1 MSEATTRAGEPAA
14 APLLVCLVELLA
26 AQRSAFRQQRA
37 YRRCVALVFGSVC
50 AFARHTLSQVLLV
63 LGVTEQDWSA
73 WYRLF
78 SVPRVDLEALSA
90 ELVRQT
96 LAEIPVG
103 GPYVV
108 AVDGVQVPRWSV
120 RMPGTSWLPSPRT
133 PRWRPG
139 IHRAQRF
146 CHLAALL
153 PVTRLGYS
161 RALPLR
167 WVPAF
172 PPKAV
177 PARTPARTEG
187 QAAGT
192 ELGWLRRQLDVAGRS
207 AQMLL
212 AVGDGNYDTAELWTA
227 LPPRTTLLAR
237 CAKNRALFR
246 LPEPPPRPRRG
257 APRKYGERAPT
268 PSAWLHERVGW
279 QHAVVPVRGR
289 AVALRYRVEGPFL
302 VRKAPTR
309 PLFLL
314 VVAGVDRRAGRPR
327 RRREPAFWLVSA
339 APTAAGGWALPLPAT
354 ALLGWAWQRWEIEVC
369 HRELKAGFGL
379 GEPQCWN
386 TTATET
392 VTAWQ
397 AWAYAVL
404 VLAGVRAW
412 GLEGAP
418 LHPPGRWWPGAR
430 RWSLGT
436 LWRGYRQA
444 LWGTGDFRPV
454 SPTTTD
460 DWWLNDVRNRALG
473 NAITASLRA

>member
-1 MSEATTRAGEPAA
+1 MTEPTTRSVEAAA
-14 APLLVCLVELLA
+14 APLLVSLLGLLGA
-26 AQRSAFRQQRA
+26 FRPAFRQERP
-37 YRRCVALVFGSVC
+37 YRRCVALVFGSLF
-50 AFARHTLSQVLLV
+50 AFARHTLSQVLLA

-78 SVPRVDLEALSA
+78 STPRVDVDELNA

-96 LAEIPVG
+96 LTEIPAR

-108 AVDGVQVPRWSV
+108 AVDGVQVPRWSQKL
-120 RMPGTSWLPSPRT
+120 PGTSWLKAPRT
-133 PRWRPG
+133 PRWKPG

-153 PVTRLGYS
+153 PITRQGYS

-167 WVPAF
+167 WVAAF

-177 PARTPARTEG
+177 PGRTAPRTEG
-187 QAAGT
+187 QAAGA
-192 ELGWLRRQLDVAGRS
+192 ELLWLRRQLDAAGR
-207 AQMLL
+207 AEQPLL
-212 AVGDGNYDTAELWTA
+212 AVGDGSYDTADLWTG

-246 LPEPPPRPRRG
+246 LPEPVAGPRRG
-257 APRKYGERAPT
+257 APRKYGERAPVPPT
-268 PSAWLHERVGW
+268 WLRQRAGW
-279 QHAVVPVRGR
+279 QQAVVPVRGR
-289 AVALRYRVEGPFL
+289 SIPLRYRVEGPFL
-302 VRKAPTR
+302 VKRAPTR

-314 VVAGVDRRAGRPR
+314 VVGGVQRPR
-327 RRREPAFWLVSA
+327 VRREPTFWLVAA
-339 APTAAGGWALPLPAT
+339 APTPDGSWTLPHPAPE
-354 ALLGWAWQRWEIEVC
+354 LLAWAWQRWEIEVC

-386 TTATET
+386 PTATET

-418 LHPPGRWWPGAR
+418 LRPPGRWWPGAR

-444 LWGTGDFRPV
+444 LWHCGDFSPV
-454 SPTTTD
+454 CTSTPD
-460 DWWLNDVRNRALG
+460 DWWLKDARLGALG
-473 NAITASLRA
+473 NAISASLRA

>member
-1 MSEATTRAGEPAA
+1 MLEPTTRVEEPAA
-14 APLLVCLVELLA
+14 APLLVSLVELLA
-26 AQRSAFRQQRA
+26 AFRPAFRQERPYQ
-37 YRRCVALVFGSVC
+37 RCVALVFGSLY
-50 AFARHTLSQVLLV
+50 AFARHTLSQVLLT
-63 LGVTEQDWSA
+63 LGVTEQDWSG

-78 SVPRVDLEALSA
+78 SEPRIDIDALDA

-96 LAEIPVG
+96 LTEIPAT

-108 AVDGVQVPRWSV
+108 AMDAVQVPRWSLK
-120 RMPGTSWLPSPRT
+120 MPGTSWLKAPRT
-133 PRWRPG
+133 PRWKPG

-146 CHLAALL
+146 FHLAALL
-153 PVTRLGYS
+153 PITLRGYS

-177 PARTPARTEG
+177 ESRTPARTEA
-187 QAAGT
+187 QAAGA
-192 ELGWLRRQLDVAGRS
+192 ELLWTRRQLDAAGR
-207 AQMLL
+207 ADQLL
-212 AVGDGNYDTAELWTA
+212 LGVADGAYDTADLWTG
-227 LPPRTTLLAR
+227 LPPRTALVAR

-246 LPEPPPRPRRG
+246 LPEPPAQPRRG
-257 APRKYGERAPT
+257 APRKSGERAPT
-268 PSAWLHERVGW
+268 PPDFLHQRAGW
-279 QHAVVPVRGR
+279 HRAIVPVRGR
-289 AVALRYRVEGPFL
+289 SIPLRYRVEGPFV

-314 VVAGVDRRAGRPR
+314 VVAGVRQPR
-327 RRREPAFWLVSA
+327 VRREATFWLVSA
-339 APTAAGGWALPLPAT
+339 VPTADGGWALPLPAPEV
-354 ALLGWAWQRWEIEVC
+354 LGWAWQRWEIEVC

-386 TTATET
+386 QTATET

-418 LHPPGRWWPGAR
+418 LHPPGRWWPGAP

-444 LWGTGDFRPV
+444 LWGGGDF
-454 SPTTTD
+454 SPLCPRTTD
-460 DWWLNDVRNRALG
+460 DWWLHAACSGALG

>member
-1 MSEATTRAGEPAA
+1 MAEATTQSADRAA
-14 APLLVCLVELLA
+14 APLLVCLQELLV
-26 AQRSAFRQQRA
+26 AFRPAFGQERP
-37 YRRCVALVFGSVC
+37 YRRCVALVLGSVF
-50 AFARHTLSQVLLV
+50 AFARHTLSQVLLT
-63 LGVTEQDWSA
+63 LGVTEQDWSG

-78 SVPRVDLEALSA
+78 STPRIDVDGLDA

-96 LAEIPVG
+96 LSEIPVS

-108 AVDGVQVPRWSV
+108 AMDAVQVPRWSLTL
-120 RMPGTSWLPSPRT
+120 PGTSWLKAPRT
-133 PRWRPG
+133 PKWKPG

-146 CHLAALL
+146 FNLAALL
-153 PVTRLGYS
+153 PITRQGYS

-177 PARTPARTEG
+177 PSRTAPRTEA
-187 QAAGT
+187 QAAAA
-192 ELGWLRRQLDVAGRS
+192 ELLWTRRQLDAAGRS
-207 AQMLL
+207 DQLL
-212 AVGDGNYDTAELWTA
+212 LGVADGAYDTADLWTD
-227 LPPRTTLLAR
+227 LPPRAVLVAR

-246 LPEPPPRPRRG
+246 LPEPQTPPRRG
-257 APRKYGERAPT
+257 APRKYGDRAPV
-268 PSAWLHERVGW
+268 PPDWLHQRAGW
-279 QHAVVPVRGR
+279 HHAIVPVRGR
-289 AVALRYRVEGPFL
+289 SIPLRYRVEGPFL
-302 VRKAPTR
+302 VKRAPTR

-314 VVAGVDRRAGRPR
+314 VVAGVRQPR
-327 RRREPAFWLVSA
+327 VRREATFWLVSA
-339 APTAAGGWALPLPAT
+339 VPTPDGGWALPLSAPE
-354 ALLGWAWQRWEIEVC
+354 LLGWAWQRWEIEVC

-379 GEPQCWN
+379 GEPQCSN
-386 TTATET
+386 PTATET

-418 LHPPGRWWPGAR
+418 IHPPGRWWPGAP

-444 LWGTGDFRPV
+444 LWGTGDC
-454 SPTTTD
+454 SPLCTATTD
-460 DWWLNDVRNRALG
+460 DWWLIHARNGPLG
-473 NAITASLRA
+473 NAINASLRA

>member
-1 MSEATTRAGEPAA
+1 MLEPTTHPEELAA
-14 APLLVCLVELLA
+14 APLLTCLHELLA
-26 AQRSAFRQQRA
+26 AHRSAFRQARSYQ
-37 YRRCVALVFGSVC
+37 RCVALVLGSVC
-50 AFARHTLSQVLLV
+50 AFARHTLSQVLLT

-78 SVPRVDLEALSA
+78 STPRVDLDALDA

-96 LAEIPVG
+96 LAEIPAG
-103 GPYVV
+103 GPCVV
-108 AVDGVQVPRWSV
+108 AVDGVQVPRWSLKL
-120 RMPGTSWLPSPRT
+120 PGTSWLKAPRT
-133 PRWRPG
+133 PRWKPG

-146 CHLAALL
+146 FHLAALL
-153 PVTRLGYS
+153 PITRHGYS

-177 PARTPARTEG
+177 PARTPPRTEA
-187 QAAGT
+187 QAAAA
-192 ELGWLRRQLDVAGRS
+192 ELLWLRRQLDAAGRTD
-207 AQMLL
+207 QPLL
-212 AVGDGNYDTAELWTA
+212 AVGDGSYDAAELWTD

-246 LPEPPPRPRRG
+246 LPAPAPRPRRG
-257 APRKYGERAPT
+257 APRKYGERAPVPPT
-268 PSAWLHERVGW
+268 WLHESAGW
-279 QHAVVPVRGR
+279 QRATIPMRGR
-289 AVALRYRVEGPFL
+289 SIRLRYRVEGPFL
-302 VRKAPTR
+302 VKRAPTR

-314 VVAGVDRRAGRPR
+314 VVGGVRQPR
-327 RRREPAFWLVSA
+327 VRREPTFWLVA
-339 APTAAGGWALPLPAT
+339 AVPTKDGGWALPRPAPE
-354 ALLGWAWQRWEIEVC
+354 LFSWAWQRWEIEVC

-386 TTATET
+386 PTATE
-392 VTAWQ
+392 VVSAWQ

-444 LWGTGDFRPV
+444 LWHCGEFRPV
-454 SPTTTD
+454 CTTTSD
-460 DWWLNDVRNRALG
+460 DWWLTQARNGALG

>member
-1 MSEATTRAGEPAA
+1 MRAEEPAA
-14 APLLVCLVELLA
+14 APLLSCLLELLGA
-26 AQRSAFRQQRA
+26 FRPAFRQERP
-37 YRRCVALVFGSVC
+37 YRRCVALVFGSVFG
-50 AFARHTLSQVLLV
+50 FARHTISQLLLV

-78 SVPRVDLEALSA
+78 SVPRIDVDALDA

-96 LAEIPVG
+96 LPEVPAS

-108 AVDGVQVPRWSV
+108 AVDGVQVPRWSLKL
-120 RMPGTSWLPSPRT
+120 PGTSWLKAPRT
-133 PRWRPG
+133 PRWKPG

-146 CHLAALL
+146 FHLAALL
-153 PVTRLGYS
+153 PVTAQGYS

-177 PARTPARTEG
+177 PSTTAPRTEA
-187 QAAGT
+187 QAARE
-192 ELGWLRRQLDVAGRS
+192 ELAWLRGQLDDDGRA
-207 AQMLL
+207 AQELL
-212 AVGDGNYDTAELWTA
+212 AVGDGSYDAAELWTG

-246 LPEPPPRPRRG
+246 LPEPTPQPRRG
-257 APRKYGERAPT
+257 APRKYGERAPVPT
-268 PSAWLHERVGW
+268 AWLHERDGW
-279 QHAVVPVRGR
+279 LQAIIPVRGR
-289 AVALRYRVEGPFL
+289 PIPLRYRVAGPFL

-314 VVAGVDRRAGRPR
+314 VVGGVQRPR
-327 RRREPAFWLVSA
+327 VRREPTFWLVSA
-339 APTAAGGWALPLPAT
+339 VQTPDGGWTLPHPAPE
-354 ALLGWAWQRWEIEVC
+354 LLAWAWQRWEIEVC
-369 HRELKAGFGL
+369 HREIKAGCGL

-386 TTATET
+386 PTATE
-392 VTAWQ
+392 VVVAWQ

-418 LHPPGRWWPGAR
+418 LHPPGRWWPGAP

-444 LWGTGDFRPV
+444 LWDCPDIRPV
-454 SPTTTD
+454 ATTPPD
-460 DWWLNDVRNRALG
+460 DWWFKDARLGALG
-473 NAITASLRA
+473 NAVSASLRA

>member
-1 MSEATTRAGEPAA
+1 MFEPTMRATEPSAA
-14 APLLVCLVELLA
+14 SLLACLLELLA
-26 AQRSAFRQQRA
+26 AFRPAFRQERP
-37 YRRCVALVFGSVC
+37 YRRCVALVFGSVF
-50 AFARHTLSQVLLV
+50 AFARHTLSQLLLA

-78 SVPRVDLEALSA
+78 SEPRVDLDALDA

-96 LAEIPVG
+96 LAEIPAA

-108 AVDGVQVPRWSV
+108 AVDGVQVPRWSLKL
-120 RMPGTSWLPSPRT
+120 PGTSWLKAPRT
-133 PRWRPG
+133 PKWKPG

-146 CHLAALL
+146 FHLAALL
-153 PVTRLGYS
+153 PITRQGYS

-177 PARTPARTEG
+177 PSRTAPRTEA
-187 QAAGT
+187 QAAGA
-192 ELGWLRRQLDVAGRS
+192 ELLWLRRQLDAAGR
-207 AQMLL
+207 ADQELL
-212 AVGDGNYDTAELWTA
+212 AVGDGAYNTAELWTG

-246 LPEPPPRPRRG
+246 LPAPTPHPRRG

-268 PSAWLHERVGW
+268 PPDFLHERAGW
-279 QHAVVPVRGR
+279 QRTVVPVRGR
-289 AVALRYRVEGPFL
+289 SIPLRYRVEGPFL
-302 VRKAPTR
+302 VKPAPTR

-314 VVAGVDRRAGRPR
+314 VVGGVRQPR
-327 RRREPAFWLVSA
+327 VRREATFWLVSA
-339 APTAAGGWALPLPAT
+339 VPTADGGWTLPRPAPE
-354 ALLGWAWQRWEIEVC
+354 LLGWAWQRWEIEVC

-386 TTATET
+386 PTATET

-418 LHPPGRWWPGAR
+418 LHPPGRWWPGAP

-444 LWGTGDFRPV
+444 LWHCADFYPV
-454 SPTTTD
+454 YPSTTD
-460 DWWLNDVRNRALG
+460 DWWLIHARNSALG
-473 NAITASLRA
+473 NAISASLRA

>member
-1 MSEATTRAGEPAA
+1 MLEATTPREEPAV
-14 APLLVCLVELLA
+14 APLLGCLVELLA
-26 AQRSAFRQQRA
+26 AHRTVFGQERPYQ
-37 YRRCVALVFGSVC
+37 RCVALVLGSVF
-50 AFARHTLSQVLLV
+50 AFARHTISQLLLA
-63 LGVTEQDWSA
+63 LGVTEQDWSG

-78 SVPRVDLEALSA
+78 SKPRVDVDELNA

-96 LAEIPVG
+96 LSEIPAT

-108 AVDGVQVPRWSV
+108 AIDGVQVPRWSLKL
-120 RMPGTSWLPSPRT
+120 PGTSWLKAPRT
-133 PRWRPG
+133 PKWRPG

-153 PVTRLGYS
+153 PISLRGYS

-177 PARTPARTEG
+177 PARTAPRTEV

-192 ELGWLRRQLDVAGRS
+192 ELTWLRGQLDAAGR
-207 AQMLL
+207 AEQDLL
-212 AVGDGNYDTAELWTA
+212 AVGDGSYNAAELWTA
-227 LPPRTTLLAR
+227 LPLRTTLLTR

-246 LPEPPPRPRRG
+246 LPEPAPRPRRG
-257 APRKYGERAPT
+257 APRTYGERAPVPPT
-268 PSAWLHERVGW
+268 WLHERTGW
-279 QHAVVPVRGR
+279 QRTVIPMRGR
-289 AVALRYRVEGPFL
+289 SIPLRYRVEGPFL

-309 PLFLL
+309 PLLLL
-314 VVAGVDRRAGRPR
+314 VVPGVRQPR
-327 RRREPAFWLVSA
+327 VRREATFWLVSA
-339 APTAAGGWALPLPAT
+339 VPTADGGWTLPHPAPE
-354 ALLGWAWQRWEIEVC
+354 LLAWAWQRWEIEVC

-386 TTATET
+386 PTATET

-418 LHPPGRWWPGAR
+418 LRPPGRWWPGAR

-444 LWGTGDFRPV
+444 LWHCGEFRPV
-454 SPTTTD
+454 CTATTD
-460 DWWLNDVRNRALG
+460 DWWLSQARNGALG

>member
-1 MSEATTRAGEPAA
+1 
-14 APLLVCLVELLA
+14 
-26 AQRSAFRQQRA
+26 
-37 YRRCVALVFGSVC
+37 VALVFGSLF
-50 AFARHTLSQVLLV
+50 AFARHTISQVLLV
-63 LGVTEQDWSA
+63 LGVTEQDWSG

-78 SVPRVDLEALSA
+78 SVPRLAVDALDA

-96 LAEIPVG
+96 LAEVPAS

-108 AVDGVQVPRWSV
+108 AVDGVQVPRWSL
-120 RMPGTSWLPSPRT
+120 RLPGTSWLKAPRT
-133 PRWRPG
+133 PRWKPG

-146 CHLAALL
+146 FHLAALL
-153 PVTRLGYS
+153 PITRQGYS

-177 PARTPARTEG
+177 PSKTEPRTEA
-187 QAAGT
+187 QAARE
-192 ELGWLRRQLDVAGRS
+192 ELGWLRRQLDAAGRA
-207 AQMLL
+207 AQELL
-212 AVGDGNYDTAELWTA
+212 AVGDGSYDTAELWTA
-227 LPPRTTLLAR
+227 LPPRTTLVAR
-237 CAKNRALFR
+237 CAKNRTLVR
-246 LPEPPPRPRRG
+246 LPEPASGPRRG
-257 APRKYGERAPT
+257 APRKYGERAPVPPT
-268 PSAWLHERVGW
+268 WLHERGGW
-279 QHAVVPVRGR
+279 QHVALPVRGR
-289 AVALRYRVEGPFL
+289 TIPLRYRVEGPFL

-314 VVAGVDRRAGRPR
+314 VVGGVQRPR
-327 RRREPAFWLVSA
+327 VRREPTFWLVSA
-339 APTAAGGWALPLPAT
+339 VPTADGGWALPRPAPE
-354 ALLGWAWQRWEIEVC
+354 LLGWAWQRWEIEVC

-386 TTATET
+386 PTAAEV

-397 AWAYAVL
+397 AWTYAVL

-418 LHPPGRWWPGAR
+418 LHPPGRWWPGAP

-444 LWGTGDFRPV
+444 LWHCGDFSPV
-454 SPTTTD
+454 CPTTTD
-460 DWWLNDVRNRALG
+460 DWWLTAVRCGALG
-473 NAITASLRA
+473 NAVTASLRA

>member
-1 MSEATTRAGEPAA
+1 MVEATTRAAEPAV
-14 APLLVCLVELLA
+14 APLLTCLLELLA
-26 AQRSAFRQQRA
+26 AFRPAFRQERP
-37 YRRCVALVFGSVC
+37 YRRCVALVFGSVF
-50 AFARHTLSQVLLV
+50 AFARHTLSQLLLT
-63 LGVTEQDWSA
+63 LGVTEQDWSG

-78 SVPRVDLEALSA
+78 SEPRVDIDELDA

-96 LAEIPVG
+96 LAEIPAA

-108 AVDGVQVPRWSV
+108 EVDGVQVPRWSLG
-120 RMPGTSWLPSPRT
+120 MPGTSWLKAPRT
-133 PRWRPG
+133 PRWKPG

-153 PVTRLGYS
+153 PVSRQGYS

-177 PARTPARTEG
+177 RGRTEPRTEG
-187 QAAGT
+187 QAAWA
-192 ELGWLRRQLDVAGRS
+192 ELIWLRRQLDAAGR
-207 AQMLL
+207 ADQPLL
-212 AVGDGNYDTAELWTA
+212 AVGDGNYDTADLWTG
-227 LPPRTTLLAR
+227 LPPRTSLLAR

-246 LPEPPPRPRRG
+246 LPEPPPRLRRG
-257 APRKYGERAPT
+257 APRKYGARASGP
-268 PSAWLHERVGW
+268 PDFLHERAGW
-279 QHAVVPVRGR
+279 QHAIVPVRGR
-289 AVALRYRVEGPFL
+289 SIPLRYRIEGPFL

-314 VVAGVDRRAGRPR
+314 VVAGVRQPR
-327 RRREPAFWLVSA
+327 VRREATFWLVA
-339 APTAAGGWALPLPAT
+339 AVPTADGTWALPRPAPE
-354 ALLGWAWQRWEIEVC
+354 LLGWAWQRWEIEVC
-369 HRELKAGFGL
+369 HRALKAGFGL

-386 TTATET
+386 PTATEV

-404 VLAGVRAW
+404 VLAGVRTW

-430 RWSLGT
+430 RWSFGT

-444 LWGTGDFRPV
+444 LWHGGDFSPV
-454 SPTTTD
+454 CPSTSD
-460 DWWLNDVRNRALG
+460 DWWLHAAGSSALG

>member
-1 MSEATTRAGEPAA
+1 MSEPTTRSEELAA
-14 APLLVCLVELLA
+14 APLLSCLLELLA
-26 AQRSAFRQQRA
+26 AFRPAFRQERP
-37 YRRCVALVFGSVC
+37 YRRCVALVFGSLF
-50 AFARHTLSQVLLV
+50 AFARHTISQLLLV
-63 LGVTEQDWSA
+63 LGVTEQDWSG

-78 SVPRVDLEALSA
+78 SEARVDVEALSA

-96 LAEIPVG
+96 LAQIPAT

-108 AVDGVQVPRWSV
+108 AIDGVQVPRWSL
-120 RMPGTSWLPSPRT
+120 RLPGTSWLKAPRT
-133 PRWRPG
+133 PRWKPG

-146 CHLAALL
+146 FHLAALF
-153 PVTRLGYS
+153 PITRQGYS

-167 WVPAF
+167 WVPAC

-177 PARTPARTEG
+177 PARTGPRTEG
-187 QAAGT
+187 QAASA
-192 ELGWLRRQLDVAGRS
+192 ELGWLRRQLDAAGRA
-207 AQMLL
+207 AQALL
-212 AVGDGNYDTAELWTA
+212 AVGDGSYDTAELWTA
-227 LPPRTTLLAR
+227 LPPRTTLVAR

-246 LPEPPPRPRRG
+246 LPEPEPRPRRG
-257 APRKYGERAPT
+257 PPRKYGERAPV
-268 PSAWLHERVGW
+268 PSAWLHERAGW
-279 QHAVVPVRGR
+279 QHALVPVRGR
-289 AVALRYRVEGPFL
+289 TIPLRYRVEGPFL

-314 VVAGVDRRAGRPR
+314 VVAGVRQPR
-327 RRREPAFWLVSA
+327 VRREPTCWLVSA
-339 APTAAGGWALPLPAT
+339 APTAAGGWMLPRPAPE
-354 ALLGWAWQRWEIEVC
+354 LLGWAWQRWEIEVC
-369 HRELKAGFGL
+369 HREIKAGFGL

-386 TTATET
+386 PTATEV

-436 LWRGYRQA
+436 LWRGYRHA
-444 LWGTGDFRPV
+444 LWGGGQFRPV
-454 SPTTTD
+454 STATTD
-460 DWWLNDVRNRALG
+460 DWWLIDARSGALG

>member
-1 MSEATTRAGEPAA
+1 MQEATTRSDEAA
-14 APLLVCLVELLA
+14 AGSLLVCLQELL
-26 AQRSAFRQQRA
+26 SAFRPAFRQERT
-37 YRRCVALVFGSVC
+37 YRRCVALVLGSVF
-50 AFARHTLSQVLLV
+50 AFARHTLSQVLLT
-63 LGVTEQDWSA
+63 LGVGDQDWSA

-78 SVPRVDLEALSA
+78 SKPRIDVAELDA

-96 LAEIPVG
+96 LAEIPAT

-108 AVDGVQVPRWSV
+108 AVDGVQVPRWSLKL
-120 RMPGTSWLPSPRT
+120 PGTSWLKAPRT
-133 PRWRPG
+133 PKWKPG

-153 PVTRLGYS
+153 PITPRGYS

-177 PARTPARTEG
+177 ASRTAPRTEA
-187 QAAGT
+187 QAAAA
-192 ELGWLRRQLDVAGRS
+192 ELLWTRRQLDAAGR
-207 AQMLL
+207 ADQLL
-212 AVGDGNYDTAELWTA
+212 LGVADGAYDAADLWTD
-227 LPPRTTLLAR
+227 LPPRTALVAR

-246 LPEPPPRPRRG
+246 LPEPPARPRRG
-257 APRKYGERAPT
+257 APRTYGERAPV
-268 PSAWLHERVGW
+268 PPHWLHERAGW
-279 QHAVVPVRGR
+279 QRAIVPVRGR
-289 AVALRYRVEGPFL
+289 SIPLRYRVEGPFL
-302 VRKAPTR
+302 VKKAPTR

-314 VVAGVDRRAGRPR
+314 VVAGVRQPR
-327 RRREPAFWLVSA
+327 VRREATFWLVSA
-339 APTAAGGWALPLPAT
+339 VPTADGGWTLPRPAPE
-354 ALLGWAWQRWEIEVC
+354 LLSWAWQRWEIEVC

-386 TTATET
+386 PTATE
-392 VTAWQ
+392 VVVAWQ

-418 LHPPGRWWPGAR
+418 LHPPGRWWPGAP

-436 LWRGYRQA
+436 LWRGYRHA
-444 LWGTGDFRPV
+444 LWGTTEFRPV
-454 SPTTTD
+454 CTATTD
-460 DWWLNDVRNRALG
+460 DWWLIQARNGALG
-473 NAITASLRA
+473 NAINASLRA

>member
-1 MSEATTRAGEPAA
+1 MLEATTQSEERAA
-14 APLLVCLVELLA
+14 APLLSCLLEVLTA
-26 AQRSAFRQQRA
+26 HRSAFRQERS
-37 YRRCVALVFGSVC
+37 YRRCVALVLGSVF
-50 AFARHTLSQVLLV
+50 AFARHTLSQVLLT

-78 SVPRVDLEALSA
+78 STPRVDVDALAA

-96 LAEIPVG
+96 LSEIPAS

-108 AVDGVQVPRWSV
+108 AMDGVQVPRWSLKL
-120 RMPGTSWLPSPRT
+120 PGTSWLKAPRT
-133 PRWRPG
+133 PTWKPG

-146 CHLAALL
+146 VHLAALL
-153 PVTRLGYS
+153 PISEHGYS

-177 PARTPARTEG
+177 PSRTPARTEA
-187 QAAGT
+187 QAGAA
-192 ELGWLRRQLDVAGRS
+192 ELLWTRRQLDAAGR
-207 AQMLL
+207 ADQRLL
-212 AVGDGNYDTAELWTA
+212 AVGDSSYDTADLWTG
-227 LPPRTTLLAR
+227 LPPRTAMVAR

-246 LPEPPPRPRRG
+246 LPEPPAGPRRG
-257 APRKYGERAPT
+257 APRKYGERAPV
-268 PSAWLHERVGW
+268 PPEWLHQRAGW
-279 QHAVVPVRGR
+279 QHALVPVRGR
-289 AVALRYRVEGPFL
+289 SIPLRYRVEGPFL
-302 VRKAPTR
+302 VKKAPTR

-314 VVAGVDRRAGRPR
+314 VVAGVRQRRV
-327 RRREPAFWLVSA
+327 RREATFWLVSA
-339 APTAAGGWALPLPAT
+339 VPTEDGGWTLPLAAP

-386 TTATET
+386 PTATE
-392 VTAWQ
+392 VVVAWQ

-418 LHPPGRWWPGAR
+418 LHPPGRWWPGAP

-444 LWGTGDFRPV
+444 LWGGGTFSHV
-454 SPTTTD
+454 CTATTA
-460 DWWLNDVRNRALG
+460 DWWLIHARNGPLG

>member
-1 MSEATTRAGEPAA
+1 MSEPTMRSDELAA
-14 APLLVCLVELLA
+14 APLLSCLLELL
-26 AQRSAFRQQRA
+26 SAFRPAFRQERP
-37 YRRCVALVFGSVC
+37 YRRCVALVFGSLF
-50 AFARHTLSQVLLV
+50 AFARHTISQQLLA

-78 SVPRVDLEALSA
+78 SKPRMDVEALNA

-96 LAEIPVG
+96 LTEIPAEE
-103 GPYVV
+103 PYVV
-108 AVDGVQVPRWSV
+108 AVDGVQVPRWSL
-120 RMPGTSWLPSPRT
+120 RMPGTSWLKAPRT
-133 PRWRPG
+133 PRWKPG

-146 CHLAALL
+146 FHLAALL
-153 PVTRLGYS
+153 PTTRQGYS

-177 PARTPARTEG
+177 SGRTAPQTEG

-192 ELGWLRRQLDVAGRS
+192 ELGWLRQQLDAAGR
-207 AQMLL
+207 AEQELL
-212 AVGDGNYDTAELWTA
+212 AVADGAYDTAGLWTT
-227 LPPRTTLLAR
+227 LPQRTTLVAR
-237 CAKNRALFR
+237 CAKNRALYR
-246 LPEPPPRPRRG
+246 LPESEPRPRRG

-268 PSAWLHERVGW
+268 PPSWLQERAGW
-279 QHAVVPVRGR
+279 QHAIIPVRGR
-289 AVALRYRVEGPFL
+289 SIRLRFRVEGPFV
-302 VRKAPTR
+302 VRKASTR

-314 VVAGVDRRAGRPR
+314 VVGGVQRPR
-327 RRREPAFWLVSA
+327 VRREPTFWLVSA
-339 APTAAGGWALPLPAT
+339 VPTPDGGWALPRPAPE
-354 ALLGWAWQRWEIEVC
+354 LLIWAWQRWEIEVC
-369 HRELKAGFGL
+369 HRELKSGFGL

-386 TTATET
+386 ATATEV

-418 LHPPGRWWPGAR
+418 LHPPGRWWPGVQ

-436 LWRGYRQA
+436 LWRGYRQV
-444 LWGTGDFRPV
+444 LWHCGDFSPV
-454 SPTTTD
+454 CPTTTD
-460 DWWLNDVRNRALG
+460 DWWLNDIRTAALG

>member
-1 MSEATTRAGEPAA
+1 MSERTTRSEELAA
-14 APLLVCLVELLA
+14 APLLSCLLELLA
-26 AQRSAFRQQRA
+26 AFRPAFRQERP
-37 YRRCVALVFGSVC
+37 YRRCVALVFGSLF
-50 AFARHTLSQVLLV
+50 AFARHTISQVLLA

-78 SVPRVDLEALSA
+78 SEPRVDVEALNA

-96 LAEIPVG
+96 LAEIPAE

-108 AVDGVQVPRWSV
+108 AVDGVQVPRWSM
-120 RMPGTSWLPSPRT
+120 RMPGTSWLKSPRT
-133 PRWRPG
+133 PRWKPG

-146 CHLAALL
+146 FHLAALL
-153 PVTRLGYS
+153 PITRQGYS

-172 PPKAV
+172 APKAV
-177 PARTPARTEG
+177 PGRTAPQTEG

-192 ELGWLRRQLDVAGRS
+192 ELGWLRRELDAAGR
-207 AQMLL
+207 ADQELL
-212 AVGDGNYDTAELWTA
+212 AVADGAYNTAELWTA
-227 LPPRTTLLAR
+227 LPQRTTLVAR

-246 LPEPPPRPRRG
+246 LPEPEPRPRRG
-257 APRKYGERAPT
+257 APRKYGERAPMPT
-268 PSAWLHERVGW
+268 DWLHDRAGW
-279 QHAVVPVRGR
+279 QHAVLPVRGR
-289 AVALRYRVEGPFL
+289 AIRLRYRVEGPFL

-314 VVAGVDRRAGRPR
+314 VVGGVQRPR
-327 RRREPAFWLVSA
+327 VRREPTFWLVSA
-339 APTAAGGWALPLPAT
+339 VPTPDGVWALPRPAPE
-354 ALLGWAWQRWEIEVC
+354 LLGWAWQRWEIEVC

-386 TTATET
+386 ATATAV

-397 AWAYAVL
+397 AWAYAIL

-418 LHPPGRWWPGAR
+418 LHPPGRWWPGAQ

-444 LWGTGDFRPV
+444 LWGGGEFFTV
-454 SPTTTD
+454 CPTTTD
-460 DWWLNDVRNRALG
+460 DWWLIDARSGALG
-473 NAITASLRA
+473 NAVTASLRA

>member
-1 MSEATTRAGEPAA
+1 
-14 APLLVCLVELLA
+14 LLVELLELLA
-26 AQRSAFRQQRA
+26 AFRPAFGQARS

-50 AFARHTLSQVLLV
+50 AFARHTLSQLLLA
-63 LGVTEQDWSA
+63 LGVTEGDWSA

-78 SVPRVDLEALSA
+78 SKQRIDVDALDA

-96 LAEIPVG
+96 LPEIPG
-103 GPYVV
+103 AGPYAV
-108 AVDGVQVPRWSV
+108 AMDGVQVPRRSLKL
-120 RMPGTSWLPSPRT
+120 PGTSWLRAPRT
-133 PRWRPG
+133 PKWKPG

-146 CHLAALL
+146 FHLAALL
-153 PVTRLGYS
+153 PITPQGYG

-167 WVPAF
+167 FVPAF

-177 PARTPARTEG
+177 PGRTAPRTEV
-187 QAAGT
+187 QAACA
-192 ELGWLRRQLDVAGRS
+192 ELLWLRRQLDAAGRAAQVLLGVADGAYS
-207 AQMLL
+207 A
-212 AVGDGNYDTAELWTA
+212 AELWA
-227 LPPRTTLLAR
+227 GLPPRTALVAR

-246 LPEPPPRPRRG
+246 PPEPPARPRRG

-268 PSAWLHERVGW
+268 PTDFLHERGGW
-279 QHAVVPVRGR
+279 QQAIVPVRGR
-289 AVALRYRVEGPFL
+289 SIPLRYRVEGPSL

-314 VVAGVDRRAGRPR
+314 VVAGVRQPR
-327 RRREPAFWLVSA
+327 IRREPTFWLVSA
-339 APTAAGGWALPLPAT
+339 VPTADGGWALPDPAPE
-354 ALLGWAWQRWEIEVC
+354 LLGWAWQRWEIEVC
-369 HRELKAGFGL
+369 HRELKSGFGL

-386 TTATET
+386 QTATEV

-444 LWGTGDFRPV
+444 LWGGGNFSSLPL
-454 SPTTTD
+454 SSTD
-460 DWWLNDVRNRALG
+460 DWWLIAASNGSLG

>member
-1 MSEATTRAGEPAA
+1 MVEATTRSEEPAA
-14 APLLVCLVELLA
+14 APLLRCLLELLA
-26 AQRSAFRQQRA
+26 AHRPAFRQERP
-37 YRRCVALVFGSVC
+37 YRRCVALVFGSVF
-50 AFARHTLSQVLLV
+50 AFARHTISQVLLV
-63 LGVTEQDWSA
+63 LGVTEQDWSG

-78 SVPRVDLEALSA
+78 SVPRVDLEALGA

-96 LAEIPVG
+96 LAEIPAT

-108 AVDGVQVPRWSV
+108 AVDGVQVPRWS
-120 RMPGTSWLPSPRT
+120 RTLPGTSWLKAPRT
-133 PRWRPG
+133 PRWKPG

-146 CHLAALL
+146 FHLAALL
-153 PVTRLGYS
+153 PITRQGYS

-177 PARTPARTEG
+177 PARTAPRTEA
-187 QAAGT
+187 QAAGA
-192 ELGWLRRQLDVAGRS
+192 ELAWLRGQLDAAGR
-207 AQMLL
+207 AEQPLL
-212 AVGDGNYDTAELWTA
+212 AVGDGSYDTAELWTG

-246 LPEPPPRPRRG
+246 LPEPAPRPRRG
-257 APRKYGERAPT
+257 APRKYGERAPVPPT
-268 PSAWLHERVGW
+268 WLQERTGW
-279 QHAVVPVRGR
+279 QHAVLPVRGQSIP
-289 AVALRYRVEGPFL
+289 LRYRVEGPFL
-302 VRKAPTR
+302 VKRAPTR

-314 VVAGVDRRAGRPR
+314 VVAGVRPPR
-327 RRREPAFWLVSA
+327 VRREPTFWLVA
-339 APTAAGGWALPLPAT
+339 AVPTPDGGWTLPHPAPD
-354 ALLGWAWQRWEIEVC
+354 LLGWAWQRWEIEVC
-369 HRELKAGFGL
+369 HREIKAGFGL

-386 TTATET
+386 PTATEV

-412 GLEGAP
+412 GLDGAP

-444 LWGTGDFRPV
+444 FWHCGEFRAV
-454 SPTTTD
+454 SPRTTH
-460 DWWLNDVRNRALG
+460 DWWLIEARSGALG
-473 NAITASLRA
+473 NAISASLRA

>member
-1 MSEATTRAGEPAA
+1 MSEATTRSAGPAA
-14 APLLVCLVELLA
+14 APLLTCLLELLA
-26 AQRSAFRQQRA
+26 AFRPACRQERS
-37 YRRCVALVFGSVC
+37 YRRCVALVFGNLF
-50 AFARHTLSQVLLV
+50 AFARHTISQVLLA

-78 SVPRVDLEALSA
+78 STPRLEIAALNA

-96 LAEIPVG
+96 LAEIPAA

-108 AVDGVQVPRWSV
+108 AIDGVQVPRWSL
-120 RMPGTSWLPSPRT
+120 RMPGTSWLKSPRS
-133 PRWRPG
+133 PRWKTG

-146 CHLAALL
+146 FHLAALL
-153 PVTRLGYS
+153 PTTRQGYS

-177 PARTPARTEG
+177 PGRTLPQTEG
-187 QAAGT
+187 QAAAS
-192 ELGWLRRQLDVAGRS
+192 ELGWLRRELDAAGR
-207 AQMLL
+207 AHQELV
-212 AVGDGNYDTAELWTA
+212 AVADGAYNTAELWTA
-227 LPPRTTLLAR
+227 LPPRTTLVAR
-237 CAKNRALFR
+237 CAKNRALYW
-246 LPEPPPRPRRG
+246 LPEPTSGPRRG

-268 PSAWLHERVGW
+268 PTDWLHDRAGW
-279 QHAVVPVRGR
+279 QHAVLPVRGR
-289 AVALRYRVEGPFL
+289 TLRLRYRVAGPVL

-314 VVAGVDRRAGRPR
+314 VVGGVQRPR
-327 RRREPAFWLVSA
+327 VRREPTFWLVSA
-339 APTAAGGWALPLPAT
+339 VPTPDGGWALPRPA
-354 ALLGWAWQRWEIEVC
+354 ADLLGWAWQRWEIEVC

-379 GEPQCWN
+379 GEAQCWN
-386 TTATET
+386 PTATEV
-392 VTAWQ
+392 VTAWY

-404 VLAGVRAW
+404 VLAGIRAW
-412 GLEGAP
+412 GLEDPP
-418 LHPPGRWWPGAR
+418 LHPPGRWWPGAQ

-444 LWGTGDFRPV
+444 LWHCGDF
-454 SPTTTD
+454 SPLSTATTD
-460 DWWLNDVRNRALG
+460 DWWQIQVRNHALG

>member
-1 MSEATTRAGEPAA
+1 MRPEEPAV
-14 APLLVCLVELLA
+14 APVVSCLLELLSAHRA
-26 AQRSAFRQQRA
+26 AFGQERP
-37 YRRCVALVFGSVC
+37 YRRCVALVFGSVF

-78 SVPRVDLEALSA
+78 STGRIKIDALAA

-96 LAEIPVG
+96 LAEIPAA

-108 AVDGVQVPRWSV
+108 AMDGVQVPRWSL
-120 RMPGTSWLPSPRT
+120 RMPGTSWLKAPRT
-133 PRWRPG
+133 PRWKPG

-146 CHLAALL
+146 FHLAALL
-153 PVTRLGYS
+153 PITRLGYS

-177 PARTPARTEG
+177 ASRTAPRTEVG
-187 QAAGT
+187 AACAELAWLRGRLDAAGRASQT
-192 ELGWLRRQLDVAGRS
+192 
-207 AQMLL
+207 LL
-212 AVGDGNYDTAELWTA
+212 AVGDGAYDAAELWSG
-227 LPPRTTLLAR
+227 LPPRTTLVAR

-246 LPEPPPRPRRG
+246 LPEPPSHPRRG
-257 APRKYGERAPT
+257 APRKYGERAPAPT
-268 PSAWLHERVGW
+268 AWLHERGGW
-279 QHAVVPVRGR
+279 RRVTVPVRGR
-289 AVALRYRVEGPFL
+289 AIPLRYRVEGPFL
-302 VRKAPTR
+302 VKKAPTR

-314 VVAGVDRRAGRPR
+314 VVAGVRQPR
-327 RRREPAFWLVSA
+327 VRREPTFWLVSA
-339 APTAAGGWALPLPAT
+339 VPTADGGWTLPYPAPD
-354 ALLGWAWQRWEIEVC
+354 LLGWAWQRWEIEVC

-386 TTATET
+386 PTATEA
-392 VTAWQ
+392 VVAWQ

-444 LWGTGDFRPV
+444 LWHCPDLSPV
-454 SPTTTD
+454 CPSTTH
-460 DWWLNDVRNRALG
+460 DWWLIAAGNSTLG
-473 NAITASLRA
+473 NAISASLRA

>member
-1 MSEATTRAGEPAA
+1 MQEPTTRPEASAA
-14 APLLVCLVELLA
+14 APLLSCLQELLA
-26 AQRSAFRQQRA
+26 AHRSAFRQERSYQ
-37 YRRCVALVFGSVC
+37 RCVALVLGSVC
-50 AFARHTLSQVLLV
+50 AFARHTISQVLLV

-78 SVPRVDLEALSA
+78 SGPRLDVDGLNA

-96 LAEIPVG
+96 LREIPAA

-108 AVDGVQVPRWSV
+108 AMDGVQVPRWSLG
-120 RMPGTSWLPSPRT
+120 MPGTSWLKAPRT
-133 PRWRPG
+133 PAWKPG

-146 CHLAALL
+146 FHLAALL
-153 PVTRLGYS
+153 PISLQGYS

-177 PARTPARTEG
+177 ASRTPPRTEG
-187 QAAGT
+187 QAAGA
-192 ELGWLRRQLDVAGRS
+192 ELLWLRRQLDAAGRTDQ
-207 AQMLL
+207 ALL
-212 AVGDGNYDTAELWTA
+212 AVGDGNYDTADLWTE
-227 LPPRTTLLAR
+227 LPPRTTLVAR

-246 LPEPPPRPRRG
+246 LPAPAQPRLRG
-257 APRKYGERAPT
+257 APRKYGDRAPT
-268 PSAWLHERVGW
+268 PPDFLHERAGW
-279 QHAVVPVRGR
+279 HHALVPVRGR
-289 AVALRYRVEGPFL
+289 SIPLRYRVEGPFL
-302 VRKAPTR
+302 VKKAPTR

-314 VVAGVDRRAGRPR
+314 VVAGVRQPR
-327 RRREPAFWLVSA
+327 VRREATFWLVA
-339 APTAAGGWALPLPAT
+339 AVPTADGGWALPRPAPE
-354 ALLGWAWQRWEIEVC
+354 LLGWAWQRWEIEVC

-386 TTATET
+386 PTATET

-397 AWAYAVL
+397 AWAYAIL

-418 LHPPGRWWPGAR
+418 LHPPGRWWPGTR
-430 RWSLGT
+430 RWSFGT

-444 LWGTGDFRPV
+444 LWGISELQPRCTG
-454 SPTTTD
+454 TTD
-460 DWWLNDVRNRALG
+460 DWWLIHARNGPLG
-473 NAITASLRA
+473 NAINASLRA

>member
-1 MSEATTRAGEPAA
+1 
-14 APLLVCLVELLA
+14 
-26 AQRSAFRQQRA
+26 
-37 YRRCVALVFGSVC
+37 
-50 AFARHTLSQVLLV
+50 
-63 LGVTEQDWSA
+63 
-73 WYRLF
+73 
-78 SVPRVDLEALSA
+78 VPRIDGEALSA

-96 LAEIPVG
+96 LAQIPAA

-108 AVDGVQVPRWSV
+108 AVDGVQVPRWSL
-120 RMPGTSWLPSPRT
+120 RLPGTSWLKAPRT
-133 PRWRPG
+133 PRWKPG

-146 CHLAALL
+146 FHLAALL
-153 PVTRLGYS
+153 PITRRGYS

-167 WVPAF
+167 WVPAA

-177 PARTPARTEG
+177 PARTPPRTEG
-187 QAAGT
+187 QAAGA
-192 ELGWLRRQLDVAGRS
+192 ELGWLRRQLDAAGRG
-207 AQMLL
+207 AQALL
-212 AVGDGNYDTAELWTA
+212 AVGDGSYDVAGLWMA

-246 LPEPPPRPRRG
+246 LPEPAPRPRRG
-257 APRKYGERAPT
+257 APRRYGERAAVPT
-268 PSAWLHERVGW
+268 AWLHERAGW
-279 QHAVVPVRGR
+279 RHAVLPVRGR
-289 AVALRYRVEGPFL
+289 SIPLRYRVEGPFL

-314 VVAGVDRRAGRPR
+314 VVGGVQRPR
-327 RRREPAFWLVSA
+327 VRREPTFWLVSA
-339 APTAAGGWALPLPAT
+339 APTADGGWTLPRPAPE
-354 ALLGWAWQRWEIEVC
+354 LLGWAWQRWEIEVC

-386 TTATET
+386 PTATEA
-392 VTAWQ
+392 VTHWQ

-404 VLAGVRAW
+404 LLAGVRAW

-444 LWGTGDFRPV
+444 LWGTAEFRALY
-454 SPTTTD
+454 TGFAD
-460 DWWLNDVRNRALG
+460 DWWTKDARIGALG
-473 NAITASLRA
+473 NAVSTSLRA

>member
-1 MSEATTRAGEPAA
+1 MLEPTTRSEEPAA
-14 APLLVCLVELLA
+14 APLLACLLELLA
-26 AQRSAFRQQRA
+26 AFRPAFRQERP
-37 YRRCVALVFGSVC
+37 YRRCVALVFGSLF
-50 AFARHTLSQVLLV
+50 AFARHTISQLLLA
-63 LGVTEQDWSA
+63 LGVTGQDWSA

-96 LAEIPVG
+96 LTEIPAG

-108 AVDGVQVPRWSV
+108 AVDGVQVPRWSLKL
-120 RMPGTSWLPSPRT
+120 PGTSWLKAPRT
-133 PRWRPG
+133 PRWKPG

-146 CHLAALL
+146 FHLAALL
-153 PVTRLGYS
+153 PITRQGYS

-167 WVPAF
+167 WVLAA

-177 PARTPARTEG
+177 PARTPPRTEG
-187 QAAGT
+187 QAASA
-192 ELGWLRRQLDVAGRS
+192 ELGWLRRQLDAAGRT
-207 AQMLL
+207 AQALL
-212 AVGDGNYDTAELWTA
+212 AVGDGSYDVAELWTH

-237 CAKNRALFR
+237 CAKNRALFH
-246 LPEPPPRPRRG
+246 LPEPEPWPRRG
-257 APRKYGERAPT
+257 APRKYGARAPV
-268 PSAWLHERVGW
+268 PPAWLHKRAGW
-279 QHAVVPVRGR
+279 QHAVIPVRGR
-289 AVALRYRVEGPFL
+289 PIALRYRVEGPFL

-314 VVAGVDRRAGRPR
+314 VVGGVQRPR
-327 RRREPAFWLVSA
+327 VRREPTFWLVAA
-339 APTAAGGWALPLPAT
+339 APTADGGWALPRPAPE
-354 ALLGWAWQRWEIEVC
+354 LLGWAWQRWEIEVC

-379 GEPQCWN
+379 GEPQCW
-386 TTATET
+386 TPTATEA

-412 GLEGAP
+412 GLEGAT

-444 LWGTGDFRPV
+444 LWHCGKFRPV
-454 SPTTTD
+454 CPTTTD
-460 DWWLNDVRNRALG
+460 DWWLNDAYSGALG
-473 NAITASLRA
+473 NAVTASLRA

>member
-1 MSEATTRAGEPAA
+1 MLEPPMRAEESGA
-14 APLLVCLVELLA
+14 APVLICLLELLA
-26 AQRSAFRQQRA
+26 AFRPAFRQERP
-37 YRRCVALVFGSVC
+37 YRRCVALVFGSVF
-50 AFARHTLSQVLLV
+50 AFARHTLSQLLLT

-78 SVPRVDLEALSA
+78 SEPRVDLDALDA

-96 LAEIPVG
+96 LTEIPAA

-108 AVDGVQVPRWSV
+108 AVDGVQVPRWSLKL
-120 RMPGTSWLPSPRT
+120 PGTSWLKAPRT
-133 PRWRPG
+133 PKWKPG

-146 CHLAALL
+146 FHLAALL
-153 PVTRLGYS
+153 PITRQGYS

-167 WVPAF
+167 WVAAF

-177 PARTPARTEG
+177 PSRTPARTEA
-187 QAAGT
+187 QAACA
-192 ELGWLRRQLDVAGRS
+192 ELLWLRRQLDAAGR
-207 AQMLL
+207 ADQELL
-212 AVGDGNYDTAELWTA
+212 AVGDGAYDTAELWTH

-246 LPEPPPRPRRG
+246 LPAPPSHPRRG

-268 PSAWLHERVGW
+268 PPDFLHARAGW

-289 AVALRYRVEGPFL
+289 SIPLRYRVQGPFL
-302 VRKAPTR
+302 VKPAPTR

-314 VVAGVDRRAGRPR
+314 VVAGVRQPR
-327 RRREPAFWLVSA
+327 VRREATFWLVSA
-339 APTAAGGWALPLPAT
+339 VPTADDGWALPRPAPE
-354 ALLGWAWQRWEIEVC
+354 LLGWAWQHWEIEVC

-386 TTATET
+386 ATATET

-404 VLAGVRAW
+404 VLAGIRAW

-418 LHPPGRWWPGAR
+418 LHPPGRWWPGAP

-444 LWGTGDFRPV
+444 LWHCGDFSPV
-454 SPTTTD
+454 CPSTTD
-460 DWWLNDVRNRALG
+460 DWWLIHARNGALG

>member
-1 MSEATTRAGEPAA
+1 MSEPTTLTEELAA
-14 APLLVCLVELLA
+14 APLLACLQELLA
-26 AQRSAFRQQRA
+26 AHRAAFGQGRP
-37 YRRCVALVFGSVC
+37 YRRCMALVLGSVF
-50 AFARHTLSQVLLV
+50 AFARHTISQVLLA

-78 SVPRVDLEALSA
+78 SVPRVDGEALSA

-96 LAEIPVG
+96 LAEIPAA

-108 AVDGVQVPRWSV
+108 AIDGVQVPRWSV
-120 RMPGTSWLPSPRT
+120 RLPGTSWLKAPRT
-133 PRWRPG
+133 PRWKPG

-146 CHLAALL
+146 FHLAALL
-153 PVTRLGYS
+153 PITRDGYS

-177 PARTPARTEG
+177 PARTPPRTEG
-187 QAAGT
+187 QAAGA
-192 ELGWLRRQLDVAGRS
+192 ELTWLRGQLDAAGRA
-207 AQMLL
+207 AQALL
-212 AVGDGNYDTAELWTA
+212 AVGDGSYDVAHLWTA
-227 LPPRTTLLAR
+227 LPPRTTLVAR

-246 LPEPPPRPRRG
+246 LPEPAPRPRRG
-257 APRKYGERAPT
+257 APRKYGARAPV
-268 PSAWLHERVGW
+268 PPAWLHERAGW

-289 AVALRYRVEGPFL
+289 PIPLRYRVEGPFL
-302 VRKAPTR
+302 VKPAPTR

-314 VVAGVDRRAGRPR
+314 VVAGVQRPRVRRAPT
-327 RRREPAFWLVSA
+327 FWLVA
-339 APTAAGGWALPLPAT
+339 AVPTADGGWALPQPAPD
-354 ALLGWAWQRWEIEVC
+354 LLGWAWQRWEIEVC
-369 HRELKAGFGL
+369 HREIKAGFGL

-386 TTATET
+386 PTATEA

-444 LWGTGDFRPV
+444 LWGGGEFRAV
-454 SPTTTD
+454 CTATTD
-460 DWWLNDVRNRALG
+460 DWWLIQARCRALG
-473 NAITASLRA
+473 NAVSASLRV

>member
-1 MSEATTRAGEPAA
+1 MEEPTMRADEPTA
-14 APLLVCLVELLA
+14 APLLTCLLELLRA
-26 AQRSAFRQQRA
+26 FGPAFRQERP
-37 YRRCVALVFGSVC
+37 YRRCVALLFGSVF
-50 AFARHTLSQVLLV
+50 AFARHTLSQLLMV
-63 LGVTEQDWSA
+63 LGVHEQDWSG

-78 SVPRVDLEALSA
+78 SEPRVDMDALDA

-96 LAEIPVG
+96 LTEIPAT

-108 AVDGVQVPRWSV
+108 AVDGVQVPRWSLS
-120 RMPGTSWLPSPRT
+120 MPGTSWLKAPRT
-133 PRWRPG
+133 PRWKPG

-146 CHLAALL
+146 FHLAALL
-153 PVTRLGYS
+153 PITQQGYS

-177 PARTPARTEG
+177 SGRTAPRTEV
-187 QAAGT
+187 QAACA
-192 ELGWLRRQLDVAGRS
+192 ELLWLRRQMDAAGR
-207 AQMLL
+207 ADQPLL
-212 AVGDGNYDTAELWTA
+212 SVGDGAYDAAELWTG
-227 LPPRTTLLAR
+227 LPPRTTLVAR

-246 LPEPPPRPRRG
+246 LPEPASTPRRG
-257 APRKYGERAPT
+257 APRKYGERAPA
-268 PSAWLHERVGW
+268 PPDFLHERAGW
-279 QHAVVPVRGR
+279 RHTTVPVRGR
-289 AVALRYRVEGPFL
+289 SIPLRYKVEGPFL
-302 VRKAPTR
+302 VQRAPTR

-314 VVAGVDRRAGRPR
+314 VVAGVREPR
-327 RRREPAFWLVSA
+327 VRREATFWLVSA
-339 APTAAGGWALPLPAT
+339 VPTADGGWALPLPAPE
-354 ALLGWAWQRWEIEVC
+354 LLGWAWQRWEIEVC

-386 TTATET
+386 QTATE
-392 VTAWQ
+392 VVVAWQ

-444 LWGTGDFRPV
+444 LWHCGDF
-454 SPTTTD
+454 SPLSPSTTD
-460 DWWLNDVRNRALG
+460 DWWLNAASSGSLG